1 MTFNFSEEKEW
12 SSQYKKIWNE
22 FESQLLK
29 KLPTVPIKSKEKYM
43 YGKLKTWKDCIKTN
57 FHGQKVPYDVY
68 CNTTAVLK
76 IDTVYRQDKN
86 HHP

>member
-1 MTFNFSEEKEW
+1 
-12 SSQYKKIWNE
+12 
-22 FESQLLK
+22 
-29 KLPTVPIKSKEKYM
+29 M

-57 FHGQKVPYDVY
+57 FHGQEVPYDVY

-76 IDTVYRQDKN
+76 IDTVYRQGKN